1 MPLHRAV
8 FAILFA
14 SLGSPLV
21 AAETPLRLERLER

>member
-1 MPLHRAV
+1 MPLRRAV

-21 AAETPLRLERLER
+21 AAETPL

>member
-1 MPLHRAV
+1 MPLRRAV

-21 AAETPLRLERLER
+21 AAET